1 MNKFYFDLQ
10 MFKGNTTNTTTY
22 QMSPEERALLNQQL
36 GYLKEIQPNMS
47 KLNQRAGDLLWN
59 SWADTQADFNG
70 MNQKAQEQISN
81 AQNTLGQLANG
92 QLPQAYTD
100 NMTQAIQSGVQNS
113 VGNLLNTMG
122 NNGVINSSVMNQGM
136 NDISKN
142 VANTMAQNFTNNI
155 QTVGGLA
162 NDQIANAGQ
171 NITTAAGAQD
181 AAINIPKQMWQLS
194 LGLDSANTGT
204 LGQIAGKYGT
214 TTQTQKTS
222 GGGLGSFL
230 GGAATGL
237 AGNSGF
243 WNYLGGGKK

>member
-10 MFKGNTTNTTTY
+10 MFKGNVSSTTTY
-22 QMSPEERALLNQQL
+22 KMSDEERALLNQQL
-36 GYLKEIQPNMS
+36 EFLKDIHPNKS

-70 MNQKAQEQISN
+70 MNQKAQAQISN

-136 NDISKN
+136 NDINKN

-194 LGLDSANTGT
+194 LGLDSANSGT
-204 LGQIAGKYGT
+204 LGSIAGKYGT
-214 TTQTQKTS
+214 TTQTQKTG
-222 GGGLGSFL
+222 GGGLGSLL
-230 GGAATGL
+230 GNAATAWL
-237 AGNSGF
+237 GNSGLVGSK
-243 WNYLGGGKK
+243 W

>member
-10 MFKGNTTNTTTY
+10 MFKGNVSSTTTY
-22 QMSPEERALLNQQL
+22 KMSDEERALLNQQL
-36 GYLKEIQPNMS
+36 EFLKDIHPNKS

-70 MNQKAQEQISN
+70 MNQKAQAQISN

-122 NNGVINSSVMNQGM
+122 NNGVINSSVTNQGM
-136 NDISKN
+136 NDINKN

-204 LGQIAGKYGT
+204 LGSIAGKYGT
-214 TTQTQKTS
+214 TTQTQKTG
-222 GGGLGSFL
+222 GGGLGSLL
-230 GGAATGL
+230 GNAATAWL
-237 AGNSGF
+237 GNSGLVRSK
-243 WNYLGGGKK
+243 W

>member
-10 MFKGNTTNTTTY
+10 MFKGNVSSTTTY
-22 QMSPEERALLNQQL
+22 KMSDEERALLNQQL
-36 GYLKEIQPNMS
+36 EYLKEIQPNMS

-70 MNQKAQEQISN
+70 MNQKAQAQISN

-136 NDISKN
+136 NDINKN

-204 LGQIAGKYGT
+204 LGSIAGKYGT
-214 TTQTQKTS
+214 TTQTQKTG
-222 GGGLGSFL
+222 GGGLGSLL
-230 GGAATGL
+230 GNAATAWL
-237 AGNSGF
+237 GNSGLVGSK
-243 WNYLGGGKK
+243 W

>member
-10 MFKGNTTNTTTY
+10 MFKGNVSSTTTY
-22 QMSPEERALLNQQL
+22 KMSDEERALLNQQL
-36 GYLKEIQPNMS
+36 EFLKDIHPNKS

-70 MNQKAQEQISN
+70 MNQKAQAQISN

-122 NNGVINSSVMNQGM
+122 NNGVINSSVMNQGV
-136 NDISKN
+136 NDINKN

-204 LGQIAGKYGT
+204 LGSIAGKYGT
-214 TTQTQKTS
+214 TTQTQKTG
-222 GGGLGSFL
+222 GGGLGSLL
-230 GGAATGL
+230 GNAATAWL
-237 AGNSGF
+237 GNSGLVRSK
-243 WNYLGGGKK
+243 W

>member
-10 MFKGNTTNTTTY
+10 MFKGNVSSTTTY
-22 QMSPEERALLNQQL
+22 KMSDEERALLNQQL
-36 GYLKEIQPNMS
+36 EYLKEIQPNMS

-70 MNQKAQEQISN
+70 MNQKAQAQISN

-136 NDISKN
+136 NDINKN

-204 LGQIAGKYGT
+204 LGSIAGKYGT
-214 TTQTQKTS
+214 TTQTQKTG
-222 GGGLGSFL
+222 GGGLGSLL
-230 GGAATGL
+230 GGVATGL
-237 AGNSGF
+237 AGNSAF
-243 WNYLGGGKK
+243 VNKLF

>member
-10 MFKGNTTNTTTY
+10 MFKGNVSSTTTY
-22 QMSPEERALLNQQL
+22 KMSDEERALLNQQL
-36 GYLKEIQPNMS
+36 EYLKEIQPNMS

-194 LGLDSANTGT
+194 LGLDSANSGT
-204 LGQIAGKYGT
+204 LGSIAGKYGT
-214 TTQTQKTS
+214 TTTKNS
-222 GGGLGSFL
+222 GGGLGSLL